1 MQKMYPR
8 TNPAPIGASEN
19 SNVIPAQQIEEA
31 LRESVLQ
38 NAAQIR
44 HEPENTSQVVTDVNS
59 FVQRVAGVSLDQLD
73 DAIVDLR
80 QLRDFLHSEGER
92 IQREISG
99 YLQLNHLAIDST
111 KSIVDNIVQWK
122 KAAHSTSRAS
132 ERADFVGSTIP
143 RRRPRPQPRMSLSR
157 RNDLSPVVGGVR
169 VTGQH
174 FAQHVPIA
182 DFTFGPPTSQEMDVF
197 ERRVTA

>member
-1 MQKMYPR
+1 MQKTYQR
-8 TNPAPIGASEN
+8 TNPAPIGVSEN

-59 FVQRVAGVSLDQLD
+59 LVQRVAGVSLDQLD

-80 QLRDFLHSEGER
+80 RLRDFLHSEGER

-122 KAAHSTSRAS
+122 NAAHGPSRAS
-132 ERADFVGSTIP
+132 ERADFLGSTIP
-143 RRRPRPQPRMSLSR
+143 
-157 RNDLSPVVGGVR
+157 
-169 VTGQH
+169 
-174 FAQHVPIA
+174 A
-182 DFTFGPPTSQEMDVF
+182 PPSSTAAKDVF
-197 ERRVTA
+197 VPPK